1 MHHNTALPIP
11 DFDRRSPLAI
21 LPASFIS
28 LHLLEPL
35 DDTLILV
42 LTQTEGHRIQT
53 HIHTDPRIVRISE
66 WEGGGVSLQ
75 FDLWTDW
82 GKDVVMFLERKSKYW
97 KVLRMEWSATCSFYK
112 IILKSQYTYVSKG
125 VSNYQIYDET
135 YLK

>member
-11 DFDRRSPLAI
+11 NFDRRSPLAI

-97 KVLRMEWSATCSFYK
+97 KVLEWNDLQLAPFTKLYWKVNTPMS
-112 IILKSQYTYVSKG
+112 LKEF
-125 VSNYQIYDET
+125 QIT
-135 YLK
+135 KFMTKLT